1 MTGTLQITTIKSPPR
16 PHRAKPNGAKK
27 GEDQGK
33 RVGRGR
39 RRRKL
44 LKEGII
50 IGGIAVLDLRR
61 SLTIH
66 LKDGEDVIHGLGKP
80 AWDDKVETTLIRV
93 RGSTIQERRKRAGTT
108 IITAVAT
115 QDKGRRIIGEITK
128 QGTNGRR
135 QQAKPPRRINTLQ
148 ARTNQGEGE
157 ID

>member
-1 MTGTLQITTIKSPPR
+1 M
-16 PHRAKPNGAKK
+16 KPNGAKK

-50 IGGIAVLDLRR
+50 IGGIAVLDLSG

-80 AWDDKVETTLIRV
+80 AWDDKVEATLIRV
-93 RGSTIQERRKRAGTT
+93 RLRSTIKQGREGAGTT

-115 QDKGRRIIGEITK
+115 QDEGGRIIGEIAK